1 MRSVL
6 LIFIL
11 VRGGV
16 GNIVETHW
24 WHPRKCLSKL
34 FSLYL
39 FCLPAFVT
47 NFLPIFVY
55 TSLFLPELF
64 VVVVTKLCLT
74 LL

>member
-1 MRSVL
+1 MRSIL

-11 VRGGV
+11 VRDGV
-16 GNIVETHW
+16 GNIVETQ

-47 NFLPIFVY
+47 NFLPVFVY

>member
-1 MRSVL
+1 MLHGQERIDVM
-6 LIFIL
+6 
-11 VRGGV
+11 V
-16 GNIVETHW
+16 T
-24 WHPRKCLSKL
+24 RKASHKEG
-34 FSLYL
+34 
-39 FCLPAFVT
+39 VT